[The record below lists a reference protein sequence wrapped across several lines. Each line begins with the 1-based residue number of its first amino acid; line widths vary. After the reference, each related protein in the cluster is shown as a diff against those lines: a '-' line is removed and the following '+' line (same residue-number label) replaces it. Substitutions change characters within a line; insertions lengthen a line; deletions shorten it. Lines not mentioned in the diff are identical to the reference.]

1 MYNKFAYI
9 YDELM
14 DDIDYEKWYL
24 YIKSI
29 FDKFQ
34 KEPKMLLEMA
44 CGTGNLSYY
53 FAKNGYDLTCFDL
66 SNDMLSIAYNKL
78 KNFKKVKIL
87 NQNMVN
93 FNINKKFDAIIS
105 ICDSINYILNEEDLL
120 KTFTNVKNH
129 INKNGIFIFDI
140 NSYYKLSEIIG
151 DNIFIEDRGDVFY
164 TWENYFDEKNDIVNF
179 FISFFIQEEDGR
191 YFRFNE
197 EHFEKAYK
205 TEKIIK
211 LLKQSYFT
219 EIYVFDGFTFN
230 KAHEKSERI
239 SFVAIP

>member
-24 YIKSI
+24 YIESI

>member
-1 MYNKFAYI
+1 M
-9 YDELM
+9 
-14 DDIDYEKWYL
+14 
-24 YIKSI
+24 
-29 FDKFQ
+29 
-34 KEPKMLLEMA
+34 
-44 CGTGNLSYY
+44 
-53 FAKNGYDLTCFDL
+53 
-66 SNDMLSIAYNKL
+66 
-78 KNFKKVKIL
+78 
-87 NQNMVN
+87 
-93 FNINKKFDAIIS
+93 
-105 ICDSINYILNEEDLL
+105 
-120 KTFTNVKNH
+120 
-129 INKNGIFIFDI
+129 
-140 NSYYKLSEIIG
+140 
-151 DNIFIEDRGDVFY
+151 FY

>member
-14 DDIDYEKWYL
+14 DDIDYEKWYI

-34 KEPKMLLEMA
+34 REPKMLLEMA

-53 FAKNGYDLTCFDL
+53 FGKNGYDLTCFDL

-78 KNFKKVKIL
+78 KDFKKVKIL

-105 ICDSINYILNEEDLL
+105 ICDSINYVLNEEDLL

-129 INKNGIFIFDI
+129 INKDGIFIFDI

-151 DNIFIEDRGDVFY
+151 NNVFVEDREGVFY

>member
-29 FDKFQ
+29 FTEFE
-34 KEPKMLLEMA
+34 KEPKKLLEMA

-78 KNFKKVKIL
+78 KNFKTVKIL

-105 ICDSINYILNEEDLL
+105 ICDSINYILDEEDLL
-120 KTFTNVKNH
+120 KTFINVKKH
-129 INKNGIFIFDI
+129 IKENGIFIFDI
-140 NSYYKLSEIIG
+140 NSYYKLSQIIG
-151 DNIFIEDRGDVFY
+151 NNIFVEDRGDVFY
-164 TWENYFDEKNDIVNF
+164 TWENYFDEKSNIVNF

-191 YFRFNE
+191 YSRFNE

-205 TEKIIK
+205 TEKIIE
-211 LLKQSYFT
+211 LLKRASFN
-219 EIYVFDGFTFN
+219 EIYAFDGFTFN

-239 SFVAIP
+239 SFVVIP

>member
-24 YIKSI
+24 YIESI
-29 FDKFQ
+29 FNKFE
-34 KEPKMLLEMA
+34 KKPKKLLEMA

-53 FAKNGYDLTCFDL
+53 FGKNGYDLTCFDL

-78 KNFKKVKIL
+78 KAFKNVKIL
-87 NQNMVN
+87 NQNMIN
-93 FNINKKFDAIIS
+93 FNINKKYDAIIS
-105 ICDSINYILNEEDLL
+105 ICDSINYILNEKDLL

-129 INKNGIFIFDI
+129 INEDGIFIFDI

-151 DNIFIEDRGDVFY
+151 NNIFVEDREDIFY
-164 TWENYFDEKNDIVNF
+164 TWENYFDEKSNISSF

-197 EHFEKAYK
+197 EHFERAYK
-205 TEKIIK
+205 TEKIIE
-211 LLKQSYFT
+211 LLQLASFN
-219 EIYVFDGFTFN
+219 EIYIFDELTFN
-230 KAHEKSERI
+230 KSYKKSERI
-239 SFVAIP
+239 FFVVMP